1 MASSVGDGLGVMM
14 GDGLAC
20 FDLDH
25 CLVDGAVSTEASELI
40 AAITGPILYVERSIS
55 GDGLHV
61 FVESH
66 ATRGYR
72 RGGVEFYPTGRFIA
86 LTGDTFLL

>member
-1 MASSVGDGLGVMM
+1 MASGVGDGIGLMM

-25 CLVDGAVSTEASELI
+25 CLVDGAASPEAREVI
-40 AAITGPILYVERSIS
+40 AAITEPILYVERSMS
-55 GDGLHV
+55 GDGLHI